1 MSADG
6 RYTLGAFAVIF
17 DSDDRVLV
25 SHRRDLDLWNL
36 PGGRVQ
42 VDELPDATV
51 VREAREETGLDVE
64 VMRLTGVYGR
74 NDGRA
79 DIVFTFECAILGGE
93 LVATEEADR
102 HEWWFGVDQL
112 PVNTIPKQVARI
124 RDALRREATPV
135 FRTLSEPS
143 GRQWLEMLDR
153 NTNQQ
158 HRNESE

>member
-6 RYTLGAFAVIF
+6 RYTLGAFAVVF
-17 DSDDRVLV
+17 DGDDRVLV

-42 VDELPDATV
+42 VGELPDAAV
-51 VREAREETGLDVE
+51 VREVREETGLEVE
-64 VMRLTGVYGR
+64 VTRLIGVYGR

-79 DIVFTFECAILGGE
+79 DIVFTFECAILGGR

-102 HEWWFGVDQL
+102 HEWFVADQL

-124 RDALRREATPV
+124 RDALLREPTPV

-143 GRQWLEMLDR
+143 GRQWLQVLDR
-153 NTNQQ
+153 STARQ
-158 HRNESE
+158 HGAE